1 MRGKSHR
8 CLGKYLVQHYM
19 SDTPER
25 YVKAFLLGCIEP
37 DRNPATYLKGSIRCQ
52 WLRGHNYR
60 NARRFM
66 RAISARLEKKEKLG
80 LFDYYTLGKLIHYTT
95 DAFTYAH
102 NDTFPTALS
111 DHREYEAAL
120 RKAILPDGAEMMN
133 EDSFEEK
140 RATAAAIMDAAE
152 TLPFLNDKRLVIVR
166 NSAFFQKGGRKEEG
180 EKLKDFLSNLPETV
194 CLLFI
199 EEKVEKNNALYKAV
213 VKNGQAVE
221 FKKQAEKDLG
231 TWIKQRCK
239 ANGMQMSDG
248 VLNLFLQTVDHDME
262 NLDGELQK
270 LIAYKGEKAEIRAE
284 DIRAVCTVS
293 LEARV
298 FDLVKAVAEKHP
310 ERAVQIYRTLLS
322 MKESPYMVLSL
333 ITRQFRLILETMLLT
348 QNGLTQEQIA
358 ARLELREFAV
368 KEYQRQSK
376 RFPVAG
382 WKQAV
387 RDCLQAD
394 LDIKSGRAAEET
406 AVELLIMKYAA

>member
-1 MRGKSHR
+1 MKTLKKNWRNHEFSR
-8 CLGKYLVQHYM
+8 CYLFFG
-19 SDTPER
+19 E
-25 YVKAFLLGCIEP
+25 E
-37 DRNPATYLKGSIRCQ
+37 TYLI
-52 WLRGHNYR
+52 
-60 NARRFM
+60 
-66 RAISARLEKKEKLG
+66 
-80 LFDYYTLGKLIHYTT
+80 
-95 DAFTYAH
+95 
-102 NDTFPTALS
+102 
-111 DHREYEAAL
+111 REYEAAL

-180 EKLKDFLSNLPETV
+180 EKL
-194 CLLFI
+194 
-199 EEKVEKNNALYKAV
+199 
-213 VKNGQAVE
+213 KNGQAVE

>member
-1 MRGKSHR
+1 MKTLKKNWKNHEFSR
-8 CLGKYLVQHYM
+8 CYLFFG
-19 SDTPER
+19 E
-25 YVKAFLLGCIEP
+25 E
-37 DRNPATYLKGSIRCQ
+37 TYLI
-52 WLRGHNYR
+52 
-60 NARRFM
+60 
-66 RAISARLEKKEKLG
+66 
-80 LFDYYTLGKLIHYTT
+80 
-95 DAFTYAH
+95 
-102 NDTFPTALS
+102 
-111 DHREYEAAL
+111 REYEAAL

-180 EKLKDFLSNLPETV
+180 EKLKAFLSNLPETV

-293 LEARV
+293 LGARV

-348 QNGLTQEQIA
+348 QNGLT
-358 ARLELREFAV
+358 
-368 KEYQRQSK
+368 
-376 RFPVAG
+376 
-382 WKQAV
+382 
-387 RDCLQAD
+387 
-394 LDIKSGRAAEET
+394 
-406 AVELLIMKYAA
+406 